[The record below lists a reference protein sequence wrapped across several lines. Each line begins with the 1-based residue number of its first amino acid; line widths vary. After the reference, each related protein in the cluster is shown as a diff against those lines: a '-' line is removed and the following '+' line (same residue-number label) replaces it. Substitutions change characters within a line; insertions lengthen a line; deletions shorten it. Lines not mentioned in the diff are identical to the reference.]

1 MAKTR
6 PHAPDTLLSFFGVLI
21 MLTISTGIVFEK
33 TVPGLWIIAYS
44 ALLSG
49 AGLLGSVLY
58 GDREGWN
65 NPPKLFGLIG
75 IVCLAYLFTW
85 IDMWEGIGWNNARA
99 GWHHKKWG
107 VLVDAAATLA
117 LMAGWLW
124 VTLKAYRRD
133 SLETITLAAFPILSG
148 VCFVLGSAFGEW
160 AYLVN
165 ALIFNAFMLFVG
177 VMYITLG
184 CRDIKLRKLNGGMA
198 ILGLLLVTRFFDAEF
213 DFVTRGLVF
222 IVLGTCFLVVNVI
235 VAKRKKQL
243 EVAS

>member
-1 MAKTR
+1 M
-6 PHAPDTLLSFFGVLI
+6 
-21 MLTISTGIVFEK
+21 
-33 TVPGLWIIAYS
+33 
-44 ALLSG
+44 
-49 AGLLGSVLY
+49 
-58 GDREGWN
+58 
-65 NPPKLFGLIG
+65 
-75 IVCLAYLFTW
+75 
-85 IDMWEGIGWNNARA
+85 
-99 GWHHKKWG
+99 
-107 VLVDAAATLA
+107 
-117 LMAGWLW
+117 
-124 VTLKAYRRD
+124 
-133 SLETITLAAFPILSG
+133 
-148 VCFVLGSAFGEW
+148 LGSAFGEW

-222 IVLGTCFLVVNVI
+222 IVLGTSFLVVNVI